1 MEINEIDIILFDTH
15 FGEHMIH
22 PKDLTISVWHVK
34 SQASQM
40 FVEQNFLPN
49 LKIKYPHY
57 CPFVKRNHRSHV
69 KSHHKGPVIRKGFK
83 FISPTCYVSYLN
95 NLYIYY
101 VCCCVV
107 RTVTWLP
114 MWSKMADVYLDGT
127 PSRMSWTQNR
137 HVPDCICAMVNT
149 AIIYLFHGL
158 LSVRYV
164 ALYDRIERKCHVF
177 VQKCKRFIGENIN
190 KHFPWK
196 MPGRCPGTSFFKN
209 NVPCATEGRS
219 TLFIFLSKY
228 SIS

>member
-1 MEINEIDIILFDTH
+1 
-15 FGEHMIH
+15 MIH

-57 CPFVKRNHRSHV
+57 CPFVKRNHRSRV

-101 VCCCVV
+101 VWCCVV

-219 TLFIFLSKY
+219 TLFIFLWKY